1 MDITKESIRQQ
12 IWSYFETSNIARYP
26 IPAYN
31 RIPNFAG
38 AEKACS
44 KVKKL
49 KEYRTAKIVKVN
61 HDTPQKHVRF
71 LTLQGSK
78 RLLVPT
84 PHLREGLLNWIL
96 VSPKAGKHSLRE
108 SSTCLGFKSSL
119 KLKLDTKIKIDLVIL
134 GSVAVS
140 PKGHRI
146 GEGEGFADMEFVM
159 LATTGA
165 VNSETVVVTIVHD
178 CQVLDSM
185 PDELFGEHDVPVDII
200 LTPTKL
206 IRCKPRLPKPTRIIW
221 SLLSEEKI
229 AQIPIL
235 EEFKKFE
242 EKSEC

>member
-12 IWSYFETSNIARYP
+12 VWSYLETSNIARYP
-26 IPAYN
+26 RPVYN

-38 AEKACS
+38 AEKACG
-44 KVKKL
+44 KVKQL

-61 HDTPQKHVRF
+61 PDTPQKQARF
-71 LTLQGSK
+71 LTLQDSK

-84 PHLREGLLNWIL
+84 PRLRKGLLNWI
-96 VSPKAGKHSLRE
+96 VPPNAHKHTLRE
-108 SSTCLGFKSSL
+108 CSTSLGL
-119 KLKLDTKIKIDLVIL
+119 KTSRRLELDTKIKIDLVIL

-140 PKGHRI
+140 PKGRRI
-146 GEGEGFADMEFVM
+146 GKGEGFADMEFAM
-159 LATTGA
+159 LATTGV

-178 CQVLDSM
+178 CQVLDSI

-200 LTPTKL
+200 LTPTK
-206 IRCKPRLPKPTRIIW
+206 IICCEPRLPKPTRIIW

-235 EEFKKFE
+235 EELKKFE